1 MLKEALGQAL
11 GALGGEVVSRGNVVE
26 FTKTVAERKA
36 FLSRKRL
43 MYRASIRVDGE
54 KREVHLTESL
64 TETGSGLAADSG
76 VGVRKE
82 TYRMGRGPR
91 EGGIAE
97 QSKLFGKAY
106 AYTFDHGA
114 IRTVIETLARSH
126 GYTVQYHIT
135 AP

>member
-1 MLKEALGQAL
+1 MLREALREAL
-11 GALGGEVVSRGNVVE
+11 ASLGGEVREKGDAIE
-26 FTKTVAERKA
+26 FTKVLAERKM
-36 FLSRKRL
+36 FLSRRRL
-43 MYRASIRVDGE
+43 VYRATVRVDEGR
-54 KREVHLTESL
+54 REVQLLESL

-76 VGVRKE
+76 VGVKKE
-82 TYRMGRGPR
+82 TYRIGRGPR

-114 IRTVIETLARSH
+114 IRTVIENLARSH